1 MGSLEKWHE
10 EHGGSQVGVWLQGN
24 IWKHGSGMNMVRK
37 KGQPRLV
44 TLMKQIGEAA
54 ELKGMQESSTLCPV
68 AGARISGTWTGQL

>member
-1 MGSLEKWHE
+1 MRNM
-10 EHGGSQVGVWLQGN
+10 VGVRSESGYRETYGN
-24 IWKHGSGMNMVRK
+24 MGSGMNMVRK